1 MKQWALYMFLRWSE
15 EDPVD
20 DVDTSRN
27 IAAAV
32 IQGNRNPFV
41 DYPGLE
47 QYIWGTKKDQAFSY
61 DHYDEG
67 EIVDG
72 ILSIEN
78 GELRIDNYDYYNLAG
93 QKVGADYKGIVVV
106 NGKKVIK
113 K

>member
-1 MKQWALYMFLRWSE
+1 MKAK
-15 EDPVD
+15 
-20 DVDTSRN
+20 
-27 IAAAV
+27 
-32 IQGNRNPFV
+32 IQKNRNPFV

-47 QYIWGTKKDQAFSY
+47 QYIWGSKKDKAFSY
-61 DHYDEG
+61 DNYEK
-67 EIVDG
+67 EVDG

-78 GELRIDNYDYYNLAG
+78 GEGRMENYDYYNLAG